1 MHKTLELLYYTM
13 HLSLIY
19 FDNHYNLFLQQ
30 ISLGHN
36 LGKVRTGRANP
47 SMLDRIEVDYY
58 GSPTPVDQIASITVT
73 EGKTLVIKPYDSSS
87 LKDIVKAINTSDL
100 GLPPQ
105 NDGSVVR
112 ITVPALTEET
122 RKGFCKDISKMA
134 EEAKVSIRNIRRDAN
149 DEVKKDKTLPE
160 DEAKAL
166 QSDIQDLTDEY
177 IKKIDVI
184 ASEKE
189 KEVMTI

>member
-1 MHKTLELLYYTM
+1 MDILLVEERMEKTLT
-13 HLSLIY
+13 SLG
-19 FDNHYNLFLQQ
+19 YNLE
-30 ISLGHN
+30 
-36 LGKVRTGRANP
+36 KVRTGRANP

-58 GSPTPVDQIASITVT
+58 GSPTPVNQIASITVT

-105 NDGSVVR
+105 NDGSVIR

-184 ASEKE
+184 ASAKE